1 VAKVN
6 SVIDTILGEAVSGT
20 KAQRYQD
27 MLGIASVISNR
38 ATVTAKTPHSIVSA
52 PNQFNAYG
60 KGLPP
65 GAAAY
70 RSMAQKAW
78 DTVQKLGPVHNATF
92 YATPSATKNLP
103 SGLSP
108 VTSTKGHQYFF
119 DPQNRAIATAAGYV
133 TPKASIAGPLAPQ
146 SAAQAMLSP
155 EAYGMASAPAP
166 SPPKGMEALAPN
178 GLKGTGPLASYSR
191 VGLDPGVGKVMDALS
206 KTAAGQAIGGVNS
219 GYRSASTNA
228 AAKGASKSQHMI
240 GKAVDLDVRGLT
252 NAQKQSIIDT
262 AIEAGAKG
270 IGIYSS
276 GNSLHVDTRAN
287 PAAWGPQGYSGI
299 NNFDGVPGD
308 VSEADIGSLPGW
320 AQASIRDMYG
330 AGTFAVT
337 PRTTA
342 PTPTARPETPAT
354 FAAAP
359 VGKVERMALAP
370 AAPRAPD
377 PARFAYDVT
386 PPSQPSGFG
395 IVSAAQAASM
405 PPDPMTTAKVGRLAP
420 AVSMPARPTTPT
432 PATALQAMN
441 KPAFAPSMAVPTSAI
456 AGLVSKAP
464 TAPTQTF
471 TPQPTTLM
479 PPSVVAPPAP
489 PAPVARVSAPVS
501 RPSMPAAPRATA
513 MDVYSGAAM
522 QAMDNTGKNMVS
534 RDALGN
540 MSVTNQYGVTTTTS
554 PSGFSSVSFG
564 PKAPSAPSAPSAISG
579 PLSQPGIS
587 TPSKGFLGI
596 EPAKTETGN
605 IARGVVGSAVG
616 SAIGSTLGPIGSLIG
631 AALGN
636 SIAKGKNPFDA
647 LTGRQGLVSFN
658 TPALGVINAFAPQTG
673 GAFGTFPG
681 KPTGTPG
688 ALGGKQSN
696 NSMGGMRGISPGAAA
711 AIGKGVGGLY

>member
-1 VAKVN
+1 
-6 SVIDTILGEAVSGT
+6 
-20 KAQRYQD
+20 

-38 ATVTAKTPHSIVSA
+38 ATVTGQTPHSIVSA
-52 PNQFNAYG
+52 PNQFGAFG
-60 KGLPP
+60 KSAPKGTS
-65 GAAAY
+65 AF
-70 RSMAQKAW
+70 RSLAQKAW

-119 DPQNRAIATAAGYV
+119 DPQNRAIATAVGYV

-155 EAYGMASAPAP
+155 EAYGMASAAP
-166 SPPKGMEALAPN
+166 SAPKGMEALAPN

-191 VGLDPGVGKVMDALS
+191 VGLDPSVGRVLDALS
-206 KTAAGQAIGGVNS
+206 KNPNAAGVSVNS
-219 GYRSASTNA
+219 GYRDPSKNA
-228 AAKGASKSQHMI
+228 AVGGAKNSQHMK
-240 GKAVDLDVRGLT
+240 GKALDLNVKGLT
-252 NAQKQSIIDT
+252 DDQKQAVLDA

-270 IGIYSS
+270 IGLYSS
-276 GNSLHVDTRAN
+276 GNVVHVDTRAA
-287 PAAWGPQGYSGI
+287 PAVWSNSYKGMPISKAP
-299 NNFDGVPGD
+299 D
-308 VSEADIGSLPGW
+308 W
-320 AQASIRDMYG
+320 AKAPLTGLFQ

-342 PTPTARPETPAT
+342 PTPTAKPETPAA

-370 AAPRAPD
+370 AAPRAPETMTMPSRPTSITPSNALAAANK
-377 PARFAYDVT
+377 PAFS
-386 PPSQPSGFG
+386 PP
-395 IVSAAQAASM
+395 
-405 PPDPMTTAKVGRLAP
+405 
-420 AVSMPARPTTPT
+420 SMPARPTTPT

-441 KPAFAPSMAVPTSAI
+441 KAAFAPSVSVPTSAI
-456 AGLVSKAP
+456 TGLMAAVP
-464 TAPTQTF
+464 TAAPQTF

-479 PPSVVAPPAP
+479 PPSVVAPPAVAP
-489 PAPVARVSAPVS
+489 PAPVSRVSAPVS
-501 RPSMPAAPRATA
+501 RPSVPAAPRATA
-513 MDVYSGAAM
+513 MDVYNGAAM

-564 PKAPSAPSAPSAISG
+564 PKAPSAPAPSAISG
-579 PLSQPGIS
+579 PLGTPGV
-587 TPSKGFLGI
+587 TQSKGFLGI
-596 EPAKTETGN
+596 QPAKTETGN

-616 SAIGSTLGPIGSLIG
+616 SAIGSTLGPIGSLVG

-647 LTGRQGLVSFN
+647 LTGNRQGMISFN

-688 ALGGKQSN
+688 ALGGTQSN
-696 NSMGGMRGISPGAAA
+696 RSMEGMKGISPGAAA
-711 AIGKGVGGLY
+711 AIGAGKGGLY

>member
-6 SVIDTILGEAVSGT
+6 SDREAAIDAVIGEAVGEGV
-20 KAQRYQD
+20 KGMVAVAHA
-27 MLGIASVISNR
+27 INNR
-38 ATVTAKTPHSIVSA
+38 AMSSKKTLGQVVSA
-52 PNQFNAYG
+52 PHQFAGYTNPG
-60 KGLPP
+60 KS
-65 GAAAY
+65 AKA
-70 RSMAQKAW
+70 AQK
-78 DTVQKLGPVHNATF
+78 
-92 YATPSATKNLP
+92 
-103 SGLSP
+103 
-108 VTSTKGHQYFF
+108 
-119 DPQNRAIATAAGYV
+119 DPQTRAVAGAIIDGVVSGSIPDPTNGAVNFYSGDKKPGWANKMTKTAQIGGHSFFAKPDQAAKSAKSASAGPMTAAM
-133 TPKASIAGPLAPQ
+133 
-146 SAAQAMLSP
+146 AMLSP
-155 EAYGMASAPAP
+155 EAYGMASVSPSAP
-166 SPPKGMEALAPN
+166 SNPSAGTQSAIDKNLSPVSYDMGPKRPN
-178 GLKGTGPLASYSR
+178 KPSQDVVDTVRSAVRDTLGTGYSVSVTSGQEDDGKQYGSNRHKTGLAVDVQIADPTGR
-191 VGLDPGVGKVMDALS
+191 VMNAVEDQKALMDVA
-206 KTAAGQAIGGVNS
+206 QA
-219 GYRSASTNA
+219 A
-228 AAKGASKSQHMI
+228 AAKGI
-240 GKAVDLDVRGLT
+240 
-252 NAQKQSIIDT
+252 
-262 AIEAGAKG
+262 KG
-270 IGIYSS
+270 IGFGTGYMGGVAMHLDKFTPGPDQDFEW
-276 GNSLHVDTRAN
+276 GNIGNAN
-287 PAAWGPQGYSGI
+287 AG
-299 NNFDGVPGD
+299 
-308 VSEADIGSLPGW
+308 LL
-320 AQASIRDMYG
+320 AQARAFSLMPSSFYDKNLPASMP
-330 AGTFAVT
+330 A
-337 PRTTA
+337 PPSRT
-342 PTPTARPETPAT
+342 ETPAA

>member
-1 VAKVN
+1 MAKVN

-342 PTPTARPETPAT
+342 PTPTARPETPSA

-370 AAPRAPD
+370 AAPRAPETMTMPSRPTSITPSNALAAANK
-377 PARFAYDVT
+377 PAFS
-386 PPSQPSGFG
+386 PPSLPS
-395 IVSAAQAASM
+395 
-405 PPDPMTTAKVGRLAP
+405 
-420 AVSMPARPTTPT
+420 RPTTPT

-441 KPAFAPSMAVPTSAI
+441 KAAFAPSVSVPTSAI
-456 AGLVSKAP
+456 TGLMAAVP
-464 TAPTQTF
+464 TAAPQTF

-479 PPSVVAPPAP
+479 PPSVVAPPTVAP
-489 PAPVARVSAPVS
+489 PAPVSRVSAPVS
-501 RPSMPAAPRATA
+501 RPSMPSAPAATA
-513 MDVYSGAAM
+513 ADVYSGKAM
-522 QAMDNTGKNMVS
+522 SALDNTGKNTVS
-534 RDALGN
+534 RDQFGN
-540 MSVTNQYGVTTTTS
+540 TSVTNSFGVTTKTS
-554 PSGFSSVSFG
+554 PQGFSSVSYG
-564 PKAPSAPSAPSAISG
+564 PAAPSAPSNPSAISG
-579 PLSQPGIS
+579 PLSNPGIS

-596 EPAKTETGN
+596 QPAKTETGN
-605 IARGVVGSAVG
+605 IARGVAGSMIGSALG
-616 SAIGSTLGPIGSLIG
+616 SSLGPIGSIIG

-647 LTGRQGLVSFN
+647 LTGKQGMLSFN
-658 TPALGVINAFAPQTG
+658 TPAFGIINAASPVGGLGFPNAPT
-673 GAFGTFPG
+673 AR
-681 KPTGTPG
+681 G
-688 ALGGKQSN
+688 ALGGTQSN
-696 NSMGGMRGISPGAAA
+696 RSMEGMKGISPGAAA
-711 AIGKGVGGLY
+711 AIGKGLGGLY

>member
-1 VAKVN
+1 MAKVN

-27 MLGIASVISNR
+27 MLGVASVISNR
-38 ATVTAKTPHSIVSA
+38 ATITGQTPHSIVSA
-52 PNQFNAYG
+52 PNQFGAFG
-60 KGLPP
+60 KRAPKGTS
-65 GAAAY
+65 AY
-70 RSMAQKAW
+70 RSLAQKAW

-92 YATPSATKNLP
+92 YATPGATKNLLG
-103 SGLSP
+103 GLAP
-108 VTSTKGHQYFF
+108 VTSTKGHQYFY
-119 DPQNRAIATAAGYV
+119 DPQNRAIATSVGYV

-146 SAAQAMLSP
+146 TAAQAMLSP
-155 EAYGMASAPAP
+155 EAYGMKSAAP

-191 VGLDPGVGKVMDALS
+191 VGLDPSVGKVLDALS
-206 KTAAGQAIGGVNS
+206 KNPNASGVTVNS
-219 GYRSASTNA
+219 GYRDPAKNA
-228 AAKGASKSQHMI
+228 AVGGAKQSQHMK
-240 GKAVDLDVRGLT
+240 GKALDLNVKGLT
-252 NAQKQSIIDT
+252 DDQKQAVLDA

-270 IGIYSS
+270 IGLYSS
-276 GNSLHVDTRAN
+276 GNVVHVDTRAA
-287 PAAWGPQGYSGI
+287 PAVWSNSYKGI
-299 NNFDGVPGD
+299 PISKAPD
-308 VSEADIGSLPGW
+308 W
-320 AQASIRDMYG
+320 AKAPLTGMFQ

-342 PTPTARPETPAT
+342 PTPTAKPETPAA

-420 AVSMPARPTTPT
+420 AVSMPSRPVTPT
-432 PATALQAMN
+432 PPAALAAIN
-441 KPAFAPSMAVPTSAI
+441 KPAFAPAVPA
-456 AGLVSKAP
+456 AVAQPAVVAP
-464 TAPTQTF
+464 PT
-471 TPQPTTLM
+471 P
-479 PPSVVAPPAP
+479 VAPPAP
-489 PAPVARVSAPVS
+489 VSRVSAPVS

-513 MDVYSGAAM
+513 MDVYNGTAQ

-564 PKAPSAPSAPSAISG
+564 PKAPSAPSNPSAISG
-579 PLSQPGIS
+579 PLSHPGIS
-587 TPSKGFLGI
+587 TQSKGFLGI
-596 EPAKTETGN
+596 QPAKTETGN
-605 IARGVVGSAVG
+605 IARGVAGSMVGSAL
-616 SAIGSTLGPIGSLIG
+616 GSTLGPIGSLIG
-631 AALGN
+631 AAIGS

-647 LTGRQGLVSFN
+647 LTGNRQGMVSFN
-658 TPALGVINAFAPQTG
+658 TPAFGVINAASPVGGLGFPNAPT
-673 GAFGTFPG
+673 A
-681 KPTGTPG
+681 KG
-688 ALGGKQSN
+688 ALGGTQSN
-696 NSMGGMRGISPGAAA
+696 RSMDGMKGISPGAAA
-711 AIGKGVGGLY
+711 AIGAGKGGLY